1 MFWCVAKAK
10 FNISFFE
17 GVSVMYR
24 NLLYLIFCVFVLCLG
39 SANITE
45 AQDDPNLIGWWKLD
59 EISGTIAAD
68 SSGYGNDGTVVGGS
82 QWVSGY
88 IDGALDFDGDD
99 DYVDCGYN
107 PIFDTANE
115 MTLAAWVTIRS
126 IPTAWSCV
134 IAKGEYSWRISSEN
148 LETRFHFGITIWSA
162 SNPSIP
168 GDTAVGLDEWHHVAG
183 TYDGENINVYLDG
196 TLDGTVATTSPI
208 GVNAANVL
216 IGENPE
222 AAGRNWDG
230 LIDDVRIYN
239 RALSPAEIGE
249 LMPTQLKAT
258 APLPYDKSIL
268 SVTDIE
274 LSWIPG
280 QTAAG
285 HHLYLGENAEDVAN
299 GTGDTDMGSLSIGVY
314 QGQDFE
320 IGNTYY
326 WRVAE
331 TASDGTVLHPGD
343 VWSFTIL
350 PLTASKPIPDDGA
363 EYVSPDVLLRWT
375 AGAGATRHHVYFNT
389 NQALV
394 SGRAAAADK
403 GNVEDPNFSPGQLD
417 YNTEYFWM
425 VDEYDGTTT
434 HQGSVWSFTT
444 VGPNNGV
451 KAEYFNNT
459 DLTGDPVLVRTD
471 PKIDFVWGG
480 ESPDPLVNT
489 DGFSA
494 RWTGEIEVPVSDTY
508 TFYSISDDNAR
519 LWVDGQLLVDNWNSD
534 NAWAFEDEGSIYLD
548 AGWASL
554 VMEFFDEAGD
564 AIAQLKWQSST
575 IPRQI
580 VSPAVL
586 SKPLRATA
594 PDPANGETDSE
605 SSLIL
610 EWIKG
615 DEAAQHDVYFGTDYN
630 DVAQA
635 DVITSGIYKGRQDRD
650 NTQYTPAEGLLEW
663 NTTYYWRIDEVNEN
677 NPETILKGKV
687 WRFTT
692 GDFVII
698 DDFEAYNDINEGEE
712 DCNRI
717 YLVWSDGYANPNVNG
732 STIGYPA
739 PNFANGEH
747 FVETDII
754 HGGDQSGPL
763 LYNNTTASYSE
774 VSLSTSQMAIGQ
786 DWTQK
791 GLNTLS
797 MWFYGDPNNAGT
809 EQLYVKLNNSKLVIS
824 GVDLTLTQWQNVEIP
839 LADFGIG
846 LTNVTQIVI
855 GLERTGAGSEGIL
868 FMDDLR
874 LRYIE

>member
-1 MFWCVAKAK
+1 
-10 FNISFFE
+10 
-17 GVSVMYR
+17 
-24 NLLYLIFCVFVLCLG
+24 LLVLV

-45 AQDDPNLIGWWKLD
+45 AQDDPNLIGLWKLD
-59 EISGTIAAD
+59 EISGTVAAD
-68 SSGYGNDGTVVGGS
+68 SSGHGNDGTVVGGA
-82 QWVSGY
+82 QWVAGY

-99 DYVDCGYN
+99 NYVDCGYD
-107 PIFDTANE
+107 PVFDTANE

-126 IPTAWSCV
+126 IPTAWACV
-134 IAKGEYSWRISSEN
+134 VAKGEYSWRISNEN
-148 LETRFHFGITIWSA
+148 MEPRFHFGITIWSA

-168 GDTAVGLDEWHHVAG
+168 GDTPVGYDEWHHVAG
-183 TYDGENINVYLDG
+183 TYDGANINVYLDG
-196 TLDGTVATTSPI
+196 SLDGTVATTSPI

-239 RALSPAEIGE
+239 RALSEAEIGE

-258 APLPYDKSIL
+258 APLPDDKSIL
-268 SVTDIE
+268 STTDVE

-280 QTAAG
+280 QTASN
-285 HHLYLGENAEDVAN
+285 HHLYIGENYEDVEN
-299 GTGDTDMGSLSIGVY
+299 GTGDTDIGLLS
-314 QGQDFE
+314 QGIYDDYDFE

-331 TASDGTVLHPGD
+331 TTSDGTVLHPGD

-363 EYVSPDVLLRWT
+363 EYVSPDILLRWT
-375 AGAGATRHHVYFNT
+375 GGAGATEHHVYFHT
-389 NQALV
+389 NQDLV
-394 SGRAAAADK
+394 STRASAADK
-403 GNVEDPNFSPGQLD
+403 GTVEDPNFSPGQLD

-425 VDEYDGTTT
+425 VDEFDGSTT
-434 HQGSVWSFTT
+434 HQGTVWSFST

-459 DLTGDPVLVRTD
+459 DLSGDPVLTRVD
-471 PKIDFVWGG
+471 PKIDFEWGG
-480 ESPDPLVNT
+480 DSPDPAVDT

-494 RWTGEIEVPVSDTY
+494 RWTGEIEIPVSDTY

-519 LWVDGQLLVDNWNSD
+519 LWIDGELLVDNWNSD
-534 NAWAFEDEGSIYLD
+534 NAWAIEDEESIYLE

-580 VSPAVL
+580 ISPAVL
-586 SKPLRATA
+586 SRPIRATA
-594 PDPANGETDSE
+594 PDPSHGETDVE
-605 SSLIL
+605 SALVL
-610 EWIKG
+610 EWIQG
-615 DEAAQHDVYFGTDYN
+615 DDAAQHDVYFGTDYN

-635 DVITSGIYKGRQDRD
+635 DVTTSGIYQGRQDLD
-650 NTQYTPAEGLLEW
+650 NTQYAPAEGLLEW

-677 NPETILKGKV
+677 NPEMILEGKV

-692 GDFVII
+692 GDYVIV

-732 STIGYPA
+732 STIGYPD
-739 PNFANGEH
+739 PDFANGEH

-754 HGGDQSGPL
+754 HGGDKSGPL

-774 VSLSTSQMAIGQ
+774 VSLSTSQMTIGQ
-786 DWTQK
+786 DWTQE

-797 MWFYGDPNNAGT
+797 IWFYGDPNNAGT

-824 GVDLTLTQWQNVEIP
+824 GVDLTLAEWQNVEIP
-839 LADFGIG
+839 LADFNIN

-868 FMDDLR
+868 FMDDFR
-874 LRYIE
+874 LRAVEQ

>member
-1 MFWCVAKAK
+1 
-10 FNISFFE
+10 
-17 GVSVMYR
+17 MYR
-24 NLLYLIFCVFVLCLG
+24 NLLYLITCVFLLCLV

-59 EISGTIAAD
+59 ETSGTIAAD
-68 SSGYGNDGTVVGGS
+68 SSGQGNDGTVVGGGP
-82 QWVSGY
+82 WVSGY

-99 DYVDCGYN
+99 DYVDCGYD
-107 PIFDTANE
+107 PIFDIANE
-115 MTLAAWVTIRS
+115 MSLAAWVTIRS
-126 IPTAWSCV
+126 IPTAWACV
-134 IAKGEYSWRISSEN
+134 IAKGEYSWRISNNNTEQ
-148 LETRFHFGITIWSA
+148 TYHFGITIWSA
-162 SNPSIP
+162 SNPSIN
-168 GDTAVGLDEWHHVAG
+168 GVTAVGLDEWHHVAG
-183 TYDGENINVYLDG
+183 TYDGANINLYLDG
-196 TLDGTVATTSPI
+196 SLDATVATTSPI

-216 IGENPE
+216 LGENPE

-230 LIDDVRIYN
+230 LIDDVRVYN
-239 RALSPAEIGE
+239 RALSAAEIGE
-249 LMPTQLKAT
+249 LMPVQLKAT

-268 SVTDIE
+268 SETDIE

-280 QTAAG
+280 QTASG
-285 HHLYLGENAEDVAN
+285 HHLYVGENAEDVTN
-299 GTGDTDMGSLSIGVY
+299 GTGDTDMGSLSLGVY
-314 QGQDFE
+314 DGYDFE

-350 PLTASKPIPDDGA
+350 PLTASNPIPDDGA

-375 AGAGATRHHVYFNT
+375 AGAGTTRHRVYFHT
-389 NQALV
+389 DQALV
-394 SGRAAAADK
+394 SSRASAADK

-417 YNTEYFWM
+417 FNTQYFWM
-425 VDEYDGTTT
+425 VDEYEGTTI
-434 HQGSVWSFTT
+434 HQGTVWSFTT

-451 KAEYFNNT
+451 KGEYFNNT

-480 ESPDPLVNT
+480 ESPDPLVST
-489 DGFSA
+489 DGFSV
-494 RWTGEIEVPVSDTY
+494 RWTGEIEIPASDTY
-508 TFYSISDDNAR
+508 TFFSISDDNAK
-519 LWVDGQLLVDNWNSD
+519 LWIDGQLLVDNWNSD
-534 NAWAFEDEGSIYLD
+534 NAWAFEDEGSIYLE

-605 SSLIL
+605 SSIVL
-610 EWIKG
+610 EWIQG

-635 DVITSGIYKGRQDRD
+635 DVTTSGIYKGRQALD
-650 NTQYTPAEGLLEW
+650 NTQYKPSEGLLEW

-677 NPETILKGKV
+677 NPETILEGKV
-687 WRFTT
+687 WKFTT
-692 GDFVII
+692 GDYVII
-698 DDFEAYNDINEGEE
+698 DDFEAYNDINEDLE
-712 DCNRI
+712 DSNRI
-717 YLVWSDGYANPNVNG
+717 YLVWVDGYTNPNTNG

-739 PNFANGEH
+739 PDFPNGEH
-747 FVETDII
+747 FVETNIV
-754 HGGDQSGPL
+754 HGGNQSGPL

-774 VSLSTSQMAIGQ
+774 VSLSSSQTLIGQ

-809 EQLYVKLNNSKLVIS
+809 EQLYVKLNNSKVLIS
-824 GVDLTLTQWQNVEIP
+824 SVDLTQAVWQNVQIP
-839 LADFGIG
+839 LADFNIN
-846 LTNVTQIVI
+846 LTNVTQIAI
-855 GLERTGAGSEGIL
+855 GLERIGAGSEGIL

-874 LRYIE
+874 LRAIEQ